1 MRQLRI
7 GIRILVETLIG
18 LRQSGWSNWLVISIL
33 AIALTIFGGVLQLTM
48 TLKNVVTTWGSQLE
62 ISAYLKDAPPDNPE
76 LKYDPKKVAQEV
88 RVIPGVQLVE
98 IVPKETAWQEMQ
110 SNFKVAAL
118 SNPLP
123 NTLHIKVASPEKVEE
138 VAQRIKLLAGVENVR
153 YPMKVARRLNE
164 IRHFLEI
171 AGFSI
176 TAALTCATLT
186 VIGNAINLVIQSRR
200 REIEI
205 LSLMGVSPSY
215 IKSPLILQG
224 ATYGFVASLVAIGV
238 LWGINFYI
246 NPYFNSQLIGFAPI
260 MPQSL
265 EYSLVQTFL
274 ALLGLGVLVG
284 AGGGAWTSGRYI
296 KI

>member
-7 GIRILVETLIG
+7 ATRVMIETLIG
-18 LRQSGWSNWLVISIL
+18 IRQSGWSNWLVISIL

-62 ISAYLKDAPPDNPE
+62 ISAFLKDG
-76 LKYDPKKVAQEV
+76 YDPKRVAQEV
-88 RVIPGVQLVE
+88 SVIPNVQLVE

-110 SNFKVAAL
+110 STLKVAAL

-123 NTLHIKVASPEKVEE
+123 NTLHIKVTSADKVEE
-138 VAQRIKLLAGVENVR
+138 VAPRVKLMPSVENVR
-153 YPMKVARRLNE
+153 YPMKVAQRINE
-164 IRHFLEI
+164 VRHFLEI
-171 AGFSI
+171 AGFSV
-176 TAALTCATLT
+176 TAALTAATLT
-186 VIGNAINLVIQSRR
+186 VIGNTIHLVIQSRK

-215 IKSPLILQG
+215 IKSPLIFQG
-224 ATYGFVASLVAIGV
+224 AAYGLVASLLAILV
-238 LWGINFYI
+238 LWGINAYV
-246 NPYFNSQLIGFAPI
+246 NPYLNEQLIGVAPV
-260 MPQSL
+260 MPQNL
-265 EYSLVQTFL
+265 EYGLTQTFL